1 VIGAKSVKDT
11 RPLGDKSFQQKT
23 VRSILDF
30 LREQGFHN
38 DALTSKHFPLSS
50 KDFTEIFN
58 FIYSFLNPDVGE
70 VLPYTR
76 SEEKIINILKNELK
90 YPGQITKSNLV
101 TMGSLHSWPTVL
113 GCLHFMTDKAKTFN
127 RIKDSLEMIAFP
139 SLDDQGFPDG
149 NESEGKL
156 RIEHIA
162 SCYAKFNEG
171 HNEYPEEMDLY
182 RARLHHRYGIEE
194 EHMRQLQ
201 EEYLRQKKRNEEFST
216 QIKAQKQRIH
226 DSKAQLSRMEEDRV
240 KLTEYVQSISR
251 KSKAYMKEV
260 EQLQG
265 QNTDLDTQEKEKEE
279 VLKSINQKKA
289 ASGLAVSGMNA
300 QLEVE
305 KRRRIQQTEDQIKVL
320 QDERWQLE
328 IQFYKVVESL
338 EKVSRDF
345 NSGCI
350 QLQLKNG
357 EEFTTLPLPVFN
369 GGVVSREASIPEL
382 RDTLADLLRDMKA
395 RSKAQIQELIRLKAD
410 LSAGADNL
418 KAAMQIRTQHQ
429 NSVVELETVLVDLKE
444 RVAREETGLDK
455 QLTDLKSQLGQ
466 LRSQKQV
473 SQEEHDHEI
482 EAKREKLQELTE
494 FNRTRKA
501 DGTEFL
507 NKAFQRALKHM
518 EDNQARLRKAR
529 KKVKGWTAAKREAS
543 KKALEELEAI
553 EAEINQMVSN
563 ALED

>member
-1 VIGAKSVKDT
+1 M
-11 RPLGDKSFQQKT
+11 
-23 VRSILDF
+23 
-30 LREQGFHN
+30 REHGYHN

-50 KDFTEIFN
+50 KDFTDIFN

-70 VLPYTR
+70 ALPYSR

-127 RIKDSLEMIAFP
+127 RIEDSLEMIAFP
-139 SLDDQGFPDG
+139 SLDDQGFHDG

-156 RIEHIA
+156 KICHVA
-162 SCYAKFNEG
+162 TCYAKFNEG
-171 HNEYPEEMDLY
+171 HNDFPEEMDLY
-182 RARLHHRYGIEE
+182 RARLHHRYGVEE
-194 EHMRQLQ
+194 EHMRQLL
-201 EEYLRQKKRNEEFST
+201 EEYLRQKKRNEEFSV
-216 QIKAQKQRIH
+216 QIKAQKQRMH
-226 DSKAQLSRMEEDRV
+226 ESKDELSRKEEDRV
-240 KLTEYVQSISR
+240 KLTEYVQSMTR
-251 KSKAYMKEV
+251 KSKAYTKEV

-279 VLKSINQKKA
+279 ALKSINQKKA

-305 KRRRIQQTEDQIKVL
+305 KRRRIQQIEDQIKVL

-328 IQFYKVVESL
+328 IQFYKVVESV

-382 RDTLADLLRDMKA
+382 RDTLAEYLRDMKA
-395 RSKAQIQELIRLKAD
+395 RSKAQMEELNRLTAN

-418 KAAMQIRTQHQ
+418 KAAMQTRTQHQ
-429 NSVVELETVLVDLKE
+429 NSLVELETVLVELKE
-444 RVAREETGLDK
+444 RVTREETALDK

-494 FNRTRKA
+494 FNRTRKV

-507 NKAFQRALKHM
+507 NQALQRALKHM
-518 EDNQARLRKAR
+518 EDNQTLLGQAR
-529 KKVKGWTAAKREAS
+529 KKVKVWTAAKREAS
-543 KKALEELEAI
+543 KKALEELDAI
-553 EAEINQMVSN
+553 EAEINQMVFN